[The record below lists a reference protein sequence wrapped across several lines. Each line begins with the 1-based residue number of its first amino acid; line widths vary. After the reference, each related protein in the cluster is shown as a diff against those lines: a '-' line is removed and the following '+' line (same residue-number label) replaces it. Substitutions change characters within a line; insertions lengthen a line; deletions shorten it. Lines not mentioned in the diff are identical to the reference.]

1 MYKELESYKDPQDLM
16 RRLSFLQVA
25 ENINQAYLFNWLINW
40 DLFLVNLDE
49 MELINWD
56 LCLGNLDKEEDEQED
71 KKESEKNKEEDK
83 DEEDDDRKEM
93 RRKKNLQVEKE
104 FWDWIFTTNQIP
116 PNKTHFYQE
125 KLQQVQQVQQV
136 QQEDKK
142 EEDHQGEEDEDE
154 EDKDDLVLRL
164 SSSDED

>member
-1 MYKELESYKDPQDLM
+1 M

-56 LCLGNLDKEEDEQED
+56 LCLGNLDKEED
-71 KKESEKNKEEDK
+71 
-83 DEEDDDRKEM
+83 DDRKEM

-125 KLQQVQQVQQV
+125 KLQQVQQVQQ
-136 QQEDKK
+136 EDKK

-154 EDKDDLVLRL
+154 EDKDDLVRL
-164 SSSDED
+164 G